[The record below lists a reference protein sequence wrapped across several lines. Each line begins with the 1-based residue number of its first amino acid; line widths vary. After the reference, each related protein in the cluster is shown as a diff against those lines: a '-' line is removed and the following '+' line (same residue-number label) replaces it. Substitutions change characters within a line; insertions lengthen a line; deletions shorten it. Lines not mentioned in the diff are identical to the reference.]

1 MSKNILFLLIIN
13 VIYFLSYSWMSSTT
27 NEIES
32 SYKRLFEQSESV
44 KEFLSQYQIS
54 INNQFKVDSLPFDRE
69 INTLRYNSSMIDGLV
84 SRPDIDNLFYYF
96 ILIVFGNIVITIV
109 LYRKF
114 KIGDI
119 KKRAD

>member
-1 MSKNILFLLIIN
+1 MSKKNLFLLIIN
-13 VIYFLSYSWMSSTT
+13 VIYFLSYSWMSSTA

-54 INNQFKVDSLPFDRE
+54 INNQFEVDSLQLERE
-69 INTLRYNSSMIDGLV
+69 IYTLRYNSAMIDGLV

-96 ILIVFGNIVITIV
+96 ILIVFGNIVLTVV